1 MKNLG
6 CDDKILLSLYFSLF
20 QSHLSYGLV
29 AWGSS
34 VYSKNLF
41 LIQKRAIRAI
51 SGLGFSD
58 STTDSF
64 KKLKI
69 LTLEKLYRSKL
80 ASLMWEFD
88 HAGLPN
94 HLRNFFKY
102 SSEVHSYTTRSSFN
116 ANLAQNIGFKTK
128 VGSLMLSCTGPKVL
142 NSLKTLSFYNDSYT
156 KHSFLAKY
164 KNYLLDLP

>member
-1 MKNLG
+1 MLYKMKNLG

-64 KKLKI
+64 KN
-69 LTLEKLYRSKL
+69 SK
-80 ASLMWEFD
+80 F
-88 HAGLPN
+88 
-94 HLRNFFKY
+94 
-102 SSEVHSYTTRSSFN
+102 
-116 ANLAQNIGFKTK
+116 
-128 VGSLMLSCTGPKVL
+128 
-142 NSLKTLSFYNDSYT
+142 
-156 KHSFLAKY
+156 
-164 KNYLLDLP
+164 